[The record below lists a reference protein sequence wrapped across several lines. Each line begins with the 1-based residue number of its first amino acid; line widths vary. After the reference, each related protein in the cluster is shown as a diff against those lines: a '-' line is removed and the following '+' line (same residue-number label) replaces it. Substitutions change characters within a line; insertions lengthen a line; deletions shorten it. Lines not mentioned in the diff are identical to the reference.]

1 MDNLFGVPLSS
12 FLIALTLLVI
22 LIGGVLVWI
31 WWRNPLL
38 VRMGLRNVVRRKTQT
53 TLIVIGMM
61 LATLIVS
68 AAFATGDTVGYS
80 VTNQIYNDLQGADV
94 VLAFDR
100 NAATTGVTEL
110 SDADVA
116 GLRQA
121 LRDDP
126 DVEGVSG
133 VVQTRVPAINTE
145 DKRAEP
151 LATLAG
157 VDPDSVDVLG
167 GLTALN
173 GQQLSATGLADNRVY
188 ITKRLSEEIDRGPG
202 DSLTI
207 YYANKPVELVVT
219 DVVRDNAMT
228 SSNEGQDSFSSTTGG
243 IVTSLEQWRAI
254 TGDETRIDLIAV
266 SAVGGVRDSLSRV
279 DGVEKTVQDYI
290 DASGAPME
298 VILTKQDL
306 VDLAEL
312 IGSIF
317 VTFFVVF
324 GLFSIAAG
332 VMLIFL
338 MFIMLAAERR
348 SEMGMARA
356 VGMKR
361 MHLTES
367 FVAEGMAYNIGSAM
381 VGALLGLAV
390 AGLLIWIMAQI
401 FSDFGLGITFHFNPQ
416 GFVIAY
422 FLGLVITFITVAFS
436 SWRAANLNI
445 VEAIRDLPDQA
456 RLSPKEG
463 SLRKLLPATVAVVWT
478 LAWIAMVVIWGV
490 AAFLFFTLGLTTYG
504 AGMIGGGLL
513 AGAYVWGVTRVN
525 RQWGALS
532 MRGRI
537 GYVLWWVGFSAMAF
551 VTWLLFRTRRWAGEH
566 RNMGGWAVWALMI
579 GAVATWWGGW
589 PGNMAFAYT
598 AGTTLFIFAIAM
610 LAVYFGANARRAFTI
625 ASLLILW
632 YWLLPLPFSFFVDDA
647 SNYSDPLLQLA
658 KLLGVAPADEVVGD
672 IEMFFVSGIAMT
684 SAATLFV
691 IFNADRLLSAVNA
704 LTRLL
709 GGITPAMRMAISY
722 PLASKFRTGM
732 TLAMFTLVVFSLV
745 VMATLNSNFTQL
757 FLGQDA
763 KGGFDVRVFASS
775 SNRIPDLGAAL
786 QDTGYDVGA
795 NITGIGTL
803 LTDDPQVKVTGSDE
817 DFATY
822 PVQGMDKE
830 FVDLARFPLTTRAI
844 GYESDAAVFEALLN
858 DPTLA
863 IVDESRTAPAGG
875 FGGDNNDFRL
885 GPSTEELRKTPWEP
899 IPVTVRDAKT
909 GKEVELRVIGVLEP
923 QVTSVTFAWAA
934 LFTQRS
940 VVEDY
945 LGGGEMESFYLTTRD
960 PSKKATVE
968 VASSIEAALLQRGV
982 VADSLQ
988 QKLEDSASQS
998 SAFQYLFEGFMG
1010 LGLIVGIAALGVI
1023 AFRTVAERRQQIGML
1038 RAIGYTR
1045 RLVALSFFMES
1056 SFIALA
1062 GIGMGLFLGSALSYN
1077 LLTSPQ
1083 LIGEAGAK
1091 INFHFPLVRL
1101 VIIIGVAYGASAIMT
1116 FIPARS
1122 AAQVPV
1128 AEALRYAG

>member
-12 FLIALTLLVI
+12 FLIALTLLVV
-22 LIGGVLVWI
+22 LIGGILLWI

-53 TLIVIGMM
+53 ALIVIGMM

-80 VTNQIYNDLQGADV
+80 VSNQIYNDLQEADV

-100 NAATTGVTEL
+100 NVAPSGVSDLT
-110 SDADVA
+110 DADVD

-121 LRDDP
+121 LRNDP
-126 DVEGVSG
+126 DVEGVTG
-133 VVQTRVPAINTE
+133 LVQTRVPAINTV

-157 VDPDSVDVLG
+157 VDLDSVDVFN
-167 GLTALN
+167 GLVALN
-173 GQQLSATGLADNRVY
+173 GAKLPASALGGDRVY
-188 ITKRLSEEIDRGPG
+188 VTERLQEEIGVDVGDRF
-202 DSLTI
+202 TI
-207 YYANKPVELVVT
+207 FYANQPRELVVA
-219 DVVRDNAMT
+219 DIVRDNAMT
-228 SSNEGQDSFSSTTGG
+228 SSNEGQNSFSSTTGG
-243 IVTSLEQWRAI
+243 IVTSLEEWRAI
-254 TGDETRIDLIAV
+254 TGEDRIDLIAV
-266 SAVGGVRDSLSRV
+266 TAVGGVRDSLSRV
-279 DGVEKTVQDYI
+279 DGVEQRVEAYI
-290 DASGAPME
+290 AASGAPME
-298 VILTKQDL
+298 VILTKQEL

-338 MFIMLAAERR
+338 MFIMLASERR

-361 MHLTES
+361 LHLTES

-390 AGLLIWIMAQI
+390 AGLLVWIMSQI
-401 FSDFGLGITFHFNPQ
+401 FDDFGLGITYHFNPQ
-416 GFVIAY
+416 GFLISY
-422 FLGLVITFITVAFS
+422 FLGIVITFITVAFA

-445 VEAIRDLPDQA
+445 VEAIRDLPDPA
-456 RLSPKEG
+456 VLSPKDA
-463 SLRKLLPATVAVVWT
+463 SLRKLGPATLGVLWT
-478 LAWIAMVVIWGV
+478 LAWIALVGIWG
-490 AAFLFFTLGLTTYG
+490 AIAFSLFTLGLGTYG
-504 AGMIGGGLL
+504 AGLLGGGLL
-513 AGAYVWGVTRVN
+513 AGAYVWGLTRVS
-525 RQWGALS
+525 RGWVAMS
-532 MRGRI
+532 WRGRI
-537 GYVLWWVGFSAMAF
+537 GYVLWWVAFNLMAL
-551 VTWLLFRTRRWAGEH
+551 VTWILLKTRSWAALH
-566 RNMGGWAVWALMI
+566 RNMGGWAVWALII
-579 GAVATWWGGW
+579 GALATWWGGW
-589 PGNMAFAYT
+589 PSSVAFAYT
-598 AGTTLFIFAIAM
+598 AGTTLFIFGAAM
-610 LAVYFGANARRAFTI
+610 LTVYFGARPRTAFTL
-625 ASLLILW
+625 ASLAVLW

-647 SNYSDPLLQLA
+647 TAYSDPLFELS
-658 KLLGVAPADEVVGD
+658 KLFGLEPEEMVIGD
-672 IEMFFVSGIAMT
+672 IEMFFISGIAMT

-691 IFNADRLLSAVNA
+691 VFNADHLLDAVNA
-704 LTRLL
+704 TTRVL

-757 FLGQDA
+757 FLGEDA
-763 KGGFDVRVFASS
+763 KGGFDVRVMANS
-775 SNRIPDLGAAL
+775 SNRIPDLAAAL
-786 QDTGYDVGA
+786 REEGYDVDA

-803 LTDDPQVKVTGSDE
+803 LTDDPQVKVAGSTE

-822 PVQGMDKE
+822 VVQGMDEE
-830 FVDLARFPLTTRAI
+830 FFRLADFALTTRAI
-844 GYESDAAVFEALLN
+844 GYDSDAAVFEALLN

-863 IVDESRTAPAGG
+863 IVDESRTGEEDP
-875 FGGDNNDFRL
+875 FGDDTNFRL
-885 GPSTEELRKTPWEP
+885 GPSTEELREQPWQP
-899 IPVTVRDAKT
+899 IPVTVVDAET
-909 GKEVELRVIGVLEP
+909 GGEFELKVIGVLEP
-923 QVTSVTFAWAA
+923 QVTSVTFAWLA
-934 LFTQRS
+934 LFTNRS
-940 VVEDY
+940 VVEDQ
-945 LGGGEMESFYLTTRD
+945 LGGGELESFYLTTRD
-960 PSKKATVE
+960 SSEQATVE

-982 VADSLQ
+982 VADSLEQ
-988 QKLEDSASQS
+988 ELDDAAAQS
-998 SAFQYLFEGFMG
+998 TAFQYLFEGFMG

-1038 RAIGYTR
+1038 RALGCTR

-1062 GIGMGLFLGSALSYN
+1062 GIVMGLLLGSALSYN
-1077 LLTSPQ
+1077 LLSSPE
-1083 LIGEAGAK
+1083 LIGESGAE
-1091 INFHFPLVRL
+1091 IDFRLPLARL
-1101 VIIIGVAYGASAIMT
+1101 LLIVGIAYGASAVMT

-1122 AAQVPV
+1122 ASQVPV

>member
-12 FLIALTLLVI
+12 FLIALSLLVVLIAGI
-22 LIGGVLVWI
+22 LIWI

-80 VTNQIYNDLQGADV
+80 VTNQIYNDLQEADV

-100 NAATTGVTEL
+100 NAAPSGVTEL
-110 SDADVA
+110 TDADVD

-121 LRDDP
+121 LQDDT

-133 VVQTRVPAINTE
+133 VVQTRVPAINTA
-145 DKRAEP
+145 DRRAEP

-157 VDPDSVDVLG
+157 VDPESVDVLRG
-167 GLTALN
+167 LNSLDGQPLTAAALTEE
-173 GQQLSATGLADNRVY
+173 QVY
-188 ITKRLSEEIDRGPG
+188 ITERLRDEIGIGVGDR
-202 DSLTI
+202 LTI
-207 YYANKPVELVVT
+207 YYANRPVELVVA
-219 DVVRDNAMT
+219 DIVRDNAMT
-228 SSNEGQDSFSSTTGG
+228 SSNEGEDSFSGTHGG
-243 IVTSLEQWRAI
+243 IVTSLAQWRAI
-254 TGDETRIDLIAV
+254 TGETRIDLIVV

-279 DGVEKTVQDYI
+279 DGIEERVDDYI
-290 DASGAPME
+290 DESGAPME

-361 MHLTES
+361 LHLTES
-367 FVAEGMAYNIGSAM
+367 FVAEGMAYNLGSAM

-390 AGLLIWIMAQI
+390 AGLLIWAMAQI
-401 FSDFGLGITFHFNPQ
+401 FDDFGLGITFHFNLQ

-463 SLRKLLPATVAVVWT
+463 SLRKLFPAAVAVVWT

-490 AAFLFFTLGLTTYG
+490 AGFVFFTLGLGTYG
-504 AGMIGGGLL
+504 AGLLAGGVL

-525 RQWGALS
+525 KPFGA
-532 MRGRI
+532 MNWRGRI
-537 GYVLWWVGFSAMAF
+537 GYLLWWVIFNIMAL
-551 VTWLLFRTRRWAGEH
+551 VTWLLFRTRRWSAQR
-566 RNMGGWAVWALMI
+566 RNLGGWAAWALLI
-579 GAVATWWGGW
+579 GALGTWWGGW
-589 PGNMAFAYT
+589 PGSMAFAYT
-598 AGTTLFIFAIAM
+598 GGTTLFIFAVAM
-610 LAVYFGANARRAFTI
+610 LAVYFGAQARPAFTV
-625 ASLLILW
+625 ASLLVLW
-632 YWLLPLPFSFFVDDA
+632 YWLLPLPFSLFVDNA
-647 SNYSDPLLQLA
+647 SDYSDPLFQLS
-658 KLLGVAPADEVVGD
+658 KLLGVEPDEKVIGD

-691 IFNADRLLSAVNA
+691 IFNADRLLGAVNA
-704 LTRLL
+704 LTHVL

-757 FLGQDA
+757 FLGEDA
-763 KGGFDVRVFASS
+763 KGGFDVRVQATS
-775 SNRIPDLGAAL
+775 SNRIPDLRAAL
-786 QDTGYDVGA
+786 DEEGYDVDA
-795 NITGIGTL
+795 NIAGIGTL
-803 LTDDPQVKVTGSDE
+803 LTDDPQVKAAGSDG
-817 DFATY
+817 DFVTY
-822 PVQGMDKE
+822 RLQGADAE
-830 FVDLARFPLTTRAI
+830 FLRLADFPLRTRAA
-844 GYESDAAVFEALLN
+844 GYDSDAAVFEALLN

-863 IVDESRTAPAGG
+863 IVDESTTGAQDD
-875 FGGDNNDFRL
+875 FGGSDDAFRL
-885 GPSTEELRKTPWEP
+885 GPSTEELRDAPWEP
-899 IPVTVRDAKT
+899 IPVTVRDPET
-909 GKEVELRVIGVLEP
+909 GDEFELHVIGVLEP
-923 QVTSVTFAWAA
+923 QVTSVTFAWLA

-940 VVEDY
+940 VVEER
-945 LGGGEMESFYLTTRD
+945 LGGGEVESFYLTTFD
-960 PSKKATVE
+960 KSEDATVE
-968 VASSIEAALLQRGV
+968 VASSIEAALLERGV

-988 QKLEDSASQS
+988 QELDDAAAQS

-1038 RAIGYTR
+1038 RALGYTR
-1045 RLVALSFFMES
+1045 RMVALSFFMES

-1077 LLTSPQ
+1077 LLSSPE
-1083 LIGEAGAK
+1083 LIGEAGSE
-1091 INFHFPLVRL
+1091 IDFHFPWARL
-1101 VIIIGVAYGASAIMT
+1101 LIIIGIAYGASAVMT

-1122 AAQVPV
+1122 ASQVPV